1 MTPAE
6 RAQRIQAM
14 RDQLLAEP
22 MRMSR
27 ATVMYW
33 TEMLIDVWSAP
44 VPPSVDALETWI
56 SDMDVRAVDEM
67 NFIGLPEGWDGD
79 DEGGAA

>member
-1 MTPAE
+1 VTPAE

-33 TEMLIDVWSAP
+33 TEFLVDIWSTA

-56 SDMDVRAVDEM
+56 STMDCQALDSA
-67 NFIGLPEGWDGD
+67 NYWGPPEGWDGD